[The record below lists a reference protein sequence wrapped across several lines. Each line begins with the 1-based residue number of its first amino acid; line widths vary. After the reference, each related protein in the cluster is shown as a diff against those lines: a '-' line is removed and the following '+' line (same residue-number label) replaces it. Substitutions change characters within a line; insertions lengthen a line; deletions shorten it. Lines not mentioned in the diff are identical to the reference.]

1 MTITRL
7 RINSKYIFA
16 LEEYI
21 RVYVSLSRVVLLL
34 EYRDLTKKRYCGYA
48 VDETMNI
55 MANQKKPANQNRDIE
70 EGSDLPQEITESYGT
85 GVKQVSRTE
94 MGNVEMAPEL
104 KDEDAVGD
112 EAVGGTVATPEKNV
126 TQEIEAAVGLE
137 MPDGAILHT
146 NEILEKRDDD
156 RWDLDPAS
164 SEDYQDRID

>member
-1 MTITRL
+1 M
-7 RINSKYIFA
+7 
-16 LEEYI
+16 
-21 RVYVSLSRVVLLL
+21 
-34 EYRDLTKKRYCGYA
+34 TKKRYCGGA
-48 VDETMNI
+48 VDEISII
-55 MANQKKPANQNRDIE
+55 MAQKKSANQNRDT

-126 TQEIEAAVGLE
+126 TEEIEAAVGLE

-146 NEILEKRDDD
+146 NQILEKRDDD
-156 RWDLDPAS
+156 RWELDPTS
-164 SEDYQDRID
+164 SEDYDQRIE